1 MPEIRFRAVEPA
13 DADLLFTTENDED
26 SWGDSD
32 LIAPLSRNILR
43 SYAENYT
50 SDPIRDGQLRLIA
63 EDYNSGEVVGILD
76 FYQLELLHRHS
87 FLAIYVL
94 PSYRRQGYAYEIL
107 QRGRHYAYNRL
118 GLHTLAAKI
127 LSDNTLSHRLF
138 LKADY
143 KKCGTLPS
151 WHFANGT
158 LTDVDLFVLP
168 L

>member
-63 EDYNSGEVVGILD
+63 EDYNSG
-76 FYQLELLHRHS
+76 
-87 FLAIYVL
+87 
-94 PSYRRQGYAYEIL
+94 
-107 QRGRHYAYNRL
+107 
-118 GLHTLAAKI
+118 K
-127 LSDNTLSHRLF
+127 
-138 LKADY
+138 
-143 KKCGTLPS
+143 
-151 WHFANGT
+151 
-158 LTDVDLFVLP
+158 
-168 L
+168 